1 VGDDDDITCEIFSQQ
16 FTRAC
21 TAPTTCST
29 MDAAADNVVGE
40 DAAGPHHDH
49 LFLEAA
55 QKLEE
60 NPRLIY
66 LTVHCVRRRNGEGP
80 EGNDGDGDDGRWRR
94 DARAAA
100 SDGLARFNSALEAH
114 RCLEKLY
121 FGGDCFGGLGEGSSS
136 SNGREL
142 RRLFSIVLPRH
153 RSLTFYSFEDGSGW
167 THDELILP
175 RGHLALLTEAL
186 SARERLPT
194 SKSGYLPT
202 LCFENTFLEKA
213 DYKAIATMLRRNAPV
228 GCVKFIGSPNMDAT
242 DCQRIC
248 DGLLTNTTLR
258 KLVFAELRI
267 TVNRNTFHG
276 AVGRASPLLN
286 FAFYSTRKPWTAEGV
301 AGVVEA
307 LRCNSKLERLE
318 LYDPSRS
325 YDLPALL
332 RAHPLTF
339 SWAAFLEPVLV
350 HHNCAL
356 RRIELDPDEPPL
368 LDELLRKNARVRKA
382 HRALQRTEY
391 RLQFK
396 SLWSRAMGRIAD
408 KPDLLYKFVRHGN
421 CHDVALHVATAA
433 GRTTT
438 RRRRPRADSRG

>member
-1 VGDDDDITCEIFSQQ
+1 
-16 FTRAC
+16 
-21 TAPTTCST
+21 
-29 MDAAADNVVGE
+29 MDAAGNVGE

-55 QKLEE
+55 QKLED

-80 EGNDGDGDDGRWRR
+80 DGNDGGGGDGRRRR

-100 SDGLARFNSALEAH
+100 SGGLARFNSALEAH

-136 SNGREL
+136 NSREL

-153 RSLTFYSFEDGSGW
+153 RSLTFFSFEDGSGW
-167 THDELILP
+167 PHDELILP

-186 SARERLPT
+186 SERERLPT
-194 SKSGYLPT
+194 SGSGYLPT

-213 DYKAIATMLRRNAPV
+213 DYKAIAAMLRRNAPV

-248 DGLLTNTTLR
+248 DGLLTNTNLR

-267 TVNRNTFHG
+267 TVNRNTLRS

-286 FAFYSTRKPWTAEGV
+286 FAFYGTRKPWTAEGV

-325 YDLPALL
+325 NYLPALL

-368 LDELLRKNARVRKA
+368 LDDLLQRNAAVRKSNL
-382 HRALQRTEY
+382 ALLQTEY

-396 SLWSRAMGRIAD
+396 SLWPRAMGRIAD
-408 KPDLLYKFVRHGN
+408 KPDLLYKFVRRGN
-421 CHDVALHVATAA
+421 CHDLALHVAAA
-433 GRTTT
+433 GRTSR
-438 RRRRPRADSRG
+438 RRRRPRADLRG